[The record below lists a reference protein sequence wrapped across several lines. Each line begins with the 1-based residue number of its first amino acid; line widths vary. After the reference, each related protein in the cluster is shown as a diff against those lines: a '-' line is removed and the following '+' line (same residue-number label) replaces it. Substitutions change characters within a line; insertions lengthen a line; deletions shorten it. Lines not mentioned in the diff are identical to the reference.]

1 MRSKWK
7 IRYEYIKNRSNIK
20 NLSNRRYIISKEL
33 LGEYI
38 GVYNGKRII
47 KIYIKKEKI
56 GIKIGEFIITKVLGL
71 NSYYKK
77 KKNKKK

>member
-7 IRYEYIKNRSNIK
+7 IRYEFIKDRCNIK
-20 NLSNRRYIISKEL
+20 NLSNRRYIISKVL
-33 LGEYI
+33 LGKYI

-47 KIYIKKEKI
+47 YLYIKKEKL
-56 GIKIGEFIITKVLGL
+56 GIKLGEFIITKVLGL
-71 NSYYKK
+71 NSYYKR